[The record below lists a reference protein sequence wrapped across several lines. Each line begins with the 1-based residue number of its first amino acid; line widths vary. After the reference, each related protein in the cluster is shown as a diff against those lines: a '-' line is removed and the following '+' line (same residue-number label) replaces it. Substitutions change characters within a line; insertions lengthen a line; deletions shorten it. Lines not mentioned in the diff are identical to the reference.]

1 MTKIARAVKA
11 ALAVRTKGTRNIWRW
26 VWYHQI

>member
-11 ALAVRTKGTRNIWRW
+11 ALAIRSKGGAQWWRW
-26 VWYHQI
+26 VEYHQI

>member
-11 ALAVRTKGTRNIWRW
+11 ALAVRTKSTRSFWRW
-26 VWYHQI
+26 VFYHQI